1 MPPLAALALLALT
14 LVVAVSGVWSLARGA
29 ADTRAMVAADDPGW
43 GGRSGLRGLLAGAP
57 NRAVRRTRWGHRL
70 ENRLAAGKLEVI
82 NPAEATAVAVI
93 AVLTTTVLAS
103 FVVALWVAVL
113 LGVGTVFGL
122 NAVLNIR
129 KERQHLRF
137 VAQMPELARVL
148 SNATSAGLSIRTAIE
163 MAGEELT
170 EPAKVELQRCARS
183 MAVGTPLDEAL
194 LQMEERLPGR
204 ELSVLVGTLVIAN
217 RSGGSLIGALRDIS
231 STLED
236 RKELKREVRTMLTQ
250 ATYTGYLVVGM
261 GVGLLFLING
271 IQPGLLRTLT
281 STVLGVGALAFAT
294 LCFGVGL
301 AVIRRMT
308 RIDA

>member
-1 MPPLAALALLALT
+1 MPPLLALALLALT
-14 LVVAVSGVWSLARGA
+14 LVVAVSGVWSVARGA
-29 ADTRAMVAADDPGW
+29 ADNRAMVAADDEGW
-43 GGRSGLRGLLAGAP
+43 GGPAGLRGLLAGAP
-57 NRAVRRTRWGHRL
+57 NRAVRRTQWGRRL
-70 ENRLAAGKLEVI
+70 ENRLAAGSMAVI
-82 NPAEATAVAVI
+82 NPAEAVAVAVLT
-93 AVLTTTVLAS
+93 VLTVTVLAS
-103 FVVALWVAVL
+103 LVVALWLAVL
-113 LGVGTVFGL
+113 LGIGAVFGL
-122 NAVLNIR
+122 NAVLSWR

-170 EPAKVELQRCARS
+170 EPASTELRRCARS

-261 GVGLLFLING
+261 GVGLLFLINA

-281 STVLGVGALAFAT
+281 STLIGVSALAFAT
-294 LCFGVGL
+294 ICFGLGL
-301 AVIRRMT
+301 TVIRRMT